1 MPYCAKCG
9 RRIQADAR
17 FCPYCAAPVRARQ
30 QKRPAESLRGVKRE
44 MDATPD
50 YSERYQRADIRRNRT
65 MAMLA
70 YGSVLIFVP
79 MLLARRSYFARFHV
93 NQAVLPNA
101 VGLALV
107 ALAVLLAPKAAFF
120 GWFFA
125 ILDLPVIALRALGF
139 CNARN
144 GRAKELPFV
153 GKFRF
158 FQ

>member
-1 MPYCAKCG
+1 MPYCANCG
-9 RRIQADAR
+9 RRIQSDAR
-17 FCPYCAAPVRARQ
+17 FCPYCAAPVRAK
-30 QKRPAESLRGVKRE
+30 QKRPAESLREVKRE

-79 MLLARRSYFARFHV
+79 MLLARRSYFAMFHV
-93 NQAVLPNA
+93 NQAILPNTI
-101 VGLALV
+101 GLGLIALS
-107 ALAVLLAPKAAFF
+107 VLLAPKAAFF
-120 GWFFA
+120 GWFFVL
-125 ILDLPVIALRALGF
+125 LDLPVIALRVLGF
-139 CNARN
+139 LNARS
-144 GRAKELPFV
+144 GRAKELPFI

>member
-1 MPYCAKCG
+1 
-9 RRIQADAR
+9 
-17 FCPYCAAPVRARQ
+17 
-30 QKRPAESLRGVKRE
+30 

-79 MLLARRSYFARFHV
+79 MLLARRSYFAMFHV
-93 NQAVLPNA
+93 NQAILPNTI
-101 VGLALV
+101 GLGLI

-120 GWFFA
+120 GWFFVL
-125 ILDLPVIALRALGF
+125 LDLPVIALRVLGF
-139 CNARN
+139 LNARS
-144 GRAKELPFV
+144 GRAKELPFI

>member
-1 MPYCAKCG
+1 MPYCSNCG
-9 RRIQADAR
+9 RRIQTDAR
-17 FCPYCAAPVRARQ
+17 FCPYCATPVRGKQ
-30 QKRPAESLRGVKRE
+30 QKRPTESLRGMKRE
-44 MDATPD
+44 LDATPD

-79 MLLARRSYFARFHV
+79 MLFARRSYFAMFHV
-93 NQAVLPNA
+93 NQAILPNA
-101 VGLALV
+101 AGLALI
-107 ALAVLLAPKAAFF
+107 ALAILLSPTAAFF

-125 ILDLPVIALRALGF
+125 LLDLPVIALRVLGF
-139 CNARN
+139 LNARS